1 MKEGKGY
8 KNWSLLLA
16 WDFVDYVSPDSGFW
30 TVADAHKLKVAMAA
44 KEKSSYGHQL
54 MVMAPPRAPPGKVA
68 PLSTWKDLVPAIR
81 EPDETLV
88 IGFV

>member
-1 MKEGKGY
+1 
-8 KNWSLLLA
+8 
-16 WDFVDYVSPDSGFW
+16 
-30 TVADAHKLKVAMAA
+30 MAA

-54 MVMAPPRAPPGKVA
+54 MVMAPPRAPPGKVV